1 MDREKLLRIRAQC
14 KRFFVYMKFM
24 ALIVLAF
31 LYLQNQFFESDVS
44 SSLLVPK
51 INAVAGISQIL
62 LFAVFIYFEEGSL
75 AALKFNVETH
85 IFADMRTTMKMALP
99 PFFLFLSN
107 QLLLL
112 SWRFLPSQSLS
123 AANYL
128 ICGVSFFS
136 ALMLK
141 RKFFLTQALAVFFVA
156 KGLDQ
161 IPSDR
166 IVFDLQDTSEAN
178 SLYGQVAIVLAILC
192 YGLSYVTLEKVLKS
206 SEVSLWIRGIQLN
219 LFAVPLSLALIFIN
233 DFNNEDSSGFFDN
246 FNVIAWFFIIFKIA
260 QQMMELFVIKVADSI
275 YRSLSLSVALVII
288 GIIKYPFN
296 IEDSYE
302 ISPMRLATGLA
313 LAGICLYAIMD
324 NYPLSWLQPEVEDEQ
339 TYRELP
345 IDFNETLSK
354 GYQTVPTVSSSV
366 SNAAVL
372 LKIIDEPAGET

>member
-1 MDREKLLRIRAQC
+1 M
-14 KRFFVYMKFM
+14 
-24 ALIVLAF
+24 
-31 LYLQNQFFESDVS
+31 
-44 SSLLVPK
+44 
-51 INAVAGISQIL
+51 
-62 LFAVFIYFEEGSL
+62 VFIYFEEGSL

-85 IFADMRTTMKMALP
+85 ILSDMRTTIKMALP
-99 PFFLFLSN
+99 PFFLLVSN

-128 ICGVSFFS
+128 ICGVAFFS
-136 ALMLK
+136 VLLLK
-141 RKFFLTQALAVFFVA
+141 RKFFLTQTLAVFFVA
-156 KGLDQ
+156 KGLDH
-161 IPSDR
+161 IPTDR
-166 IVFDLQDTSEAN
+166 IVFDLQDTSETN
-178 SLYGQVAIVLAILC
+178 NLYGHLAIVLAILC
-192 YGLSYVTLEKVLKS
+192 YGVSYVTLEKVLKS

-219 LFAVPLSLALIFIN
+219 LFAVPLSLAMIFIN
-233 DFNNEDSSGFFDN
+233 DYNNEDSSGFFDN

-296 IEDSYE
+296 FQDYFQV
-302 ISPMRLATGLA
+302 SPMRLATGLV

-324 NYPLSWLQPEVEDEQ
+324 NYPLSWWETEEEEDEQ

-345 IDFNETLSK
+345 IDFNETFSK

-366 SNAAVL
+366 SNADVL
-372 LKIIDEPAGET
+372 LKIIDEPVAET